1 MTISVV
7 LVDDQNLVRAGLKLV
22 LGSRAKVRIV
32 GEAAD
37 GREGVD
43 VVRATNPNVVLMDV
57 RMPVM
62 DGIEATRAIV
72 QATNSKVLILTTF
85 DLDEY
90 VFDALRA
97 GAGGF
102 LVKDA
107 PIDELISAI
116 QHVHEGDSVVAPSTT
131 RRLIEHFTSAPAP
144 RARQVRTSAEQL
156 ADLTPREREVLVHLS
171 SGLSNAEIAIAI
183 AVSEVTVKAHV
194 GRILSK
200 LGVRDRTQAVIAA
213 YESGLVGPGTGG

>member
-22 LGSRAKVRIV
+22 LGSRPEVRIV

-37 GREGVD
+37 GREGID
-43 VVRATNPNVVLMDV
+43 VVRATTPDVVLMDV

-62 DGIEATRAIV
+62 DGIEATREIV

-107 PIDELISAI
+107 PIDELISAV
-116 QHVHEGDSVVAPSTT
+116 QHVHKGDSVVAPSTT
-131 RRLIEHFTSAPAP
+131 RRLIEHFTSATAP
-144 RARQVRTSAEQL
+144 RARPVSTSAEQL
-156 ADLTPREREVLVHLS
+156 ADLTPRENEVLVHLS
-171 SGLSNAEIAIAI
+171 SGLSNAEIATAM

-213 YESGLVGPGTGG
+213 YESGLVGPGTAG